1 MLEFVDIFELVMPVK
16 YAEIAS
22 AFVVLLAE
30 LLYSMLRAY
39 SYIEKQIVK
48 EEGQS
53 NLSYY

>member
-1 MLEFVDIFELVMPVK
+1 MPVI